1 MGFELRS
8 QIQKES
14 GPAPQLAASRAELG
28 RALGDEA
35 ALASA
40 TSLAELEALQAS
52 LIGGLARLTQRTA
65 ELRERE
71 QSERLER
78 LNCAVCLV
86 EQRAVA
92 YVPCGHV
99 ACCRTCAPKM
109 DTCPLCK
116 AVVRTRVP
124 VYLP

>member
-1 MGFELRS
+1 M
-8 QIQKES
+8 
-14 GPAPQLAASRAELG
+14 LALSVCVGLFVVLACIYVHSTRVASLCV
-28 RALGDEA
+28 
-35 ALASA
+35 LAGQSIV
-40 TSLAELEALQAS
+40 ENVAS